1 MTREELAVQLFD
13 QGFSCSQAVAAAG
26 ARDFGVDS
34 ETVLRLAG
42 ALGGGIARSGQTC
55 GAVTGALMVIG
66 LKHGKV
72 DAEDQTAKDETY
84 RMSGRFME
92 QFAARYGSTQ
102 CKELLGCDLSTPEG
116 RQQVR
121 ERHLHAK
128 FCKPCVCGALK
139 LLAEQGILPSE

>member
-1 MTREELAVQLFD
+1 MAREEQAVRLFD

-26 ARDFGVDS
+26 ASAFDVAQ

-72 DAEDQTAKDETY
+72 HPEDQTAKDEAY
-84 RMSGRFME
+84 RVGGRFME

-121 ERHLHAK
+121 EHHLHDTV
-128 FCKPCVCGALK
+128 CRPCVCGALQ
-139 LLAEQGILPSE
+139 LLEEQGVLQPE